1 MNALQPATAAVIYQ
15 KLDGQ
20 SATVAGSPST
30 IPALD
35 DPEMLEQVVEVANEN
50 QE

>member
-1 MNALQPATAAVIYQ
+1 MSAPQPATAAVICQ
-15 KLDGQ
+15 KSNGQ
-20 SATVAGSPST
+20 STTLARSPLT

-35 DPEMLEQVVEVANEN
+35 NPEMLEQAVEVANEN